1 MERQPPAGPGGGE
14 PFPSFDPDFTP
25 AQQARGPAPQARSP
39 RPQPRAPAPQQ
50 TPPRQRVPRS
60 GGRPPRSSG
69 DQPNPWLVGAAVASV
84 LAALSIITFGVF
96 GGESTTAGTTLTT
109 ATTVPGTETTIP
121 DDGSTTTLPD
131 DGSSTTTPGQ
141 TTIPTTG
148 GDTITPIGD
157 AILLSDIKM
166 AASALGPLEFGQD
179 SDEVLGR
186 LAATYGQPTDDT
198 GFFVGDGTFGECPGD
213 SVRVVRWGPLN
224 IVSVGE
230 EGSADFVSYRLDLRY
245 GGITSPTTDIATLSG
260 LRVGDTVGD
269 LESIYSG
276 FAIEYVVDEGVGGLT
291 FELRENQAGDILLW
305 GPVDSQAPEALVTGI
320 YSKDFCETA
329 DPDPDA

>member
-1 MERQPPAGPGGGE
+1 M
-14 PFPSFDPDFTP
+14 
-25 AQQARGPAPQARSP
+25 
-39 RPQPRAPAPQQ
+39 
-50 TPPRQRVPRS
+50 
-60 GGRPPRSSG
+60 
-69 DQPNPWLVGAAVASV
+69 GAAVASV

-109 ATTVPGTETTIP
+109 ATTLPGTETTLP
-121 DDGSTTTLPD
+121 GSTTTLPD

-148 GDTITPIGD
+148 GGTITPIGD
-157 AILLSDIKM
+157 AILLSEIQM

-198 GFFVGDGTFGECPGD
+198 GFFVGDGAFGECPGD
-213 SVRVVRWGPLN
+213 SVRIVSWGPLR
-224 IVSVGE
+224 IASIGP
-230 EGSADFVSYRLDLRY
+230 EGSADFVSYRLDLSY

-260 LRVGDTVGD
+260 LRVGQTVAD
-269 LESIYSG
+269 LKSIYSG
-276 FAIEYVVDEGVGGLT
+276 FAIEFVVDDDIGGLV

-305 GPVDSQAPEALVTGI
+305 GPVDSQADDALVTGI
-320 YSKDFCETA
+320 YSKDHCETA

>member
-1 MERQPPAGPGGGE
+1 
-14 PFPSFDPDFTP
+14 
-25 AQQARGPAPQARSP
+25 
-39 RPQPRAPAPQQ
+39 
-50 TPPRQRVPRS
+50 
-60 GGRPPRSSG
+60 
-69 DQPNPWLVGAAVASV
+69 VGTAVASV

-96 GGESTTAGTTLTT
+96 GGETTAGTTQTT
-109 ATTVPGTETTIP
+109 TTTVPDSETTIP
-121 DDGSTTTLPD
+121 GDGSSTTAPD

-141 TTIPTTG
+141 VTIPTTDDG
-148 GDTITPIGD
+148 TITPVGD
-157 AILLSDIKM
+157 AILLSEIQMK
-166 AASALGPLEFGQD
+166 ASALGPLEFGQD
-179 SDEVLGR
+179 SDRVLGR

-224 IVSVGE
+224 IVSVGA
-230 EGSADFVSYRLDLRY
+230 EGSAEFVSYRLDLRY

-276 FAIEYVVDEGVGGLT
+276 FAIEYVVDEGIGGLT

-305 GPVDSQAPEALVTGI
+305 GPVDSQAEDALVTGI
-320 YSKDFCETA
+320 YSRDHCETPE
-329 DPDPDA
+329 PDPDA